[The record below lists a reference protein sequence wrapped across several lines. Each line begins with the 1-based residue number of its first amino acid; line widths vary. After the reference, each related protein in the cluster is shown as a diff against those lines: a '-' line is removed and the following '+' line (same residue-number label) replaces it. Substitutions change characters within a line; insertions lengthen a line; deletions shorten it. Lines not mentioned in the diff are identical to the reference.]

1 MRKELQPVA
10 VFDSGL
16 GGISVLRYLRKA
28 MPNEDY
34 IYYGDSANAP
44 YGTKNPEEIRAL
56 TGAVMEKVLALGAK
70 AVVIACNTATGMAVD
85 SLRNQYPDI
94 PIIGVEPAVKPAA
107 ELYPGGRILV
117 LATPLCLKSQRFQEL
132 SARFQDQAEIIPV
145 PCGGLMEFVERGI
158 LNGPVL
164 RDYLEAKL
172 EPWKDQKI
180 DAAVLGCTHY
190 PFLRNA
196 IAEVLGET
204 TDIIDGNAGITA
216 QLQRRM
222 TELGLRNPTDEPGNV
237 TFYNSMDSE
246 AILDLSQ
253 TLLNLPDET

>member
-16 GGISVLRYLRKA
+16 GGISVLRYVRRA

-44 YGTKNPEEIRAL
+44 YGTKSPAEIQKL
-56 TGAVMEKVLALGAK
+56 TGAVMEKVLNLGAK

-85 SLRNQYPDI
+85 GLRQQYPDI

-107 ELYPGGRILV
+107 EQHPGGRVLV
-117 LATPLCLKSQRFQEL
+117 LATPLCLKGQRFHEL
-132 SARFQDQAEIIPV
+132 HDRFRDQAEIIPV
-145 PCGGLMEFVERGI
+145 PCGGLMEFVEHGV
-158 LNGPVL
+158 LEGPVL
-164 RDYLEAKL
+164 RNYLKEKL
-172 EPWKDQKI
+172 TPWMDRRV

-196 IAEVLGET
+196 IAEVLGAE

-222 TELGLRNPTDEPGNV
+222 TELGLRNPSEAPGTV
-237 TFYNSMDSE
+237 TFYNSLDNPE
-246 AILDLSQ
+246 ILKLSKM
-253 TLLNLPDET
+253 LLELPD

>member
-1 MRKELQPVA
+1 MRKELRPVA

-16 GGISVLRYLRKA
+16 GGISVLRYIRRA
-28 MPNEDY
+28 MPNENY

-44 YGTKNPEEIRAL
+44 YGTKSPNEIREL
-56 TGAVMEKVLALGAK
+56 TGAVMKKVLDLGAK

-85 SLRNQYPDI
+85 GLRQQYPDI

-107 ELYPGGRILV
+107 EQHPGGRVLV
-117 LATPLCLKSQRFQEL
+117 LATPLCLKGQRFHEL
-132 SARFQDQAEIIPV
+132 HDRFRKQADIIPV

-172 EPWKDQKI
+172 APWKNERV

-190 PFLRNA
+190 PFLRKA
-196 IAEVLGET
+196 IAEVLGDE

-222 TELGLRNPTDEPGNV
+222 TELGLCNPSEKLGSV
-237 TFYNSMDSE
+237 TFYNSMDSD
-246 AILDLSQ
+246 AILDLSR
-253 TLLNLPDET
+253 TLLELPD